1 MKIPKGRNKV
11 GSKQSQRVVRN
22 NKPFHIRPDRHIRQL
37 ENAVFVSHVKAE
49 TVTLNLIANISMTH
63 YECKSDLLYHG
74 KL

>member
-22 NKPFHIRPDRHIRQL
+22 NKPLHIRPDRHLRLL
-37 ENAVFVSHVKAE
+37 EIAVFISHVKAE

-63 YECKSDLLYHG
+63 YESKSQLLYHG

>member
-22 NKPFHIRPDRHIRQL
+22 NKPLQFRPDRHLRLL
-37 ENAVFVSHVKAE
+37 EIAVFISHVKAE

-63 YECKSDLLYHG
+63 YECKSELLYHG